1 MFLSVERRLRH
12 DLETP
17 PTLVQ
22 WKAGQEKQARGS
34 RMPDAITSLVVNGT
48 TIEAIDKGQGRPILL
63 LHPGIGIDPGA
74 TVLTEL
80 AKGGRVIAPS
90 HPGFGTSQL
99 PKGMTT
105 VDDVSYFYL
114 DLLDQLDLHD
124 VLVVGV
130 GLGGWLAAEIAV
142 KNSTRLSRLVL
153 ANAVGVKIGDRETRD
168 IVDIWALMPDE
179 FNALAYF
186 DPKAGERDYK
196 NLPEAE
202 SLAAARN
209 REAYARIAWS
219 PYMHNPKLKD
229 RLHRI
234 HLPTLFLWG
243 KADRILSEQYGRGY
257 CDLIAG
263 AKFETIEKAGHF
275 PHIEQP
281 EEFAR
286 RVLAFADAASP
297 AAPRARRA

>member
-1 MFLSVERRLRH
+1 M
-12 DLETP
+12 LE
-17 PTLVQ
+17 
-22 WKAGQEKQARGS
+22 G
-34 RMPDAITSLVVNGT
+34 ITSLVVNGT
-48 TIEAIDKGQGRPILL
+48 TIEAVDKGQGRPILF
-63 LHPGIGIDPGA
+63 LHPGIGIDPA
-74 TVLTEL
+74 APVLGEL

-114 DLLDQLDLHD
+114 DLLEELDLRD

-130 GLGGWLAAEIAV
+130 GLGGWLAAEIAT
-142 KNSTRLSRLVL
+142 KNSTRLSRLVM

-179 FNALAYF
+179 FNKLAYA
-186 DPKAGERDYK
+186 DPKAGEHDYK

-219 PYMHNPKLKD
+219 PYMHNPKLKN

-234 HLPTLFLWG
+234 QLPTLFLWG
-243 KADRILSEQYGRGY
+243 TADRVLSEKYGRGY
-257 CDLIAG
+257 CGLIGG
-263 AKFETIEKAGHF
+263 AKFEPIEQAGHF

-286 RVLAFADAASP
+286 RVLAFADAAAP
-297 AAPRARRA
+297 AVPRAKRA